1 MSKKKSLPFDK
12 RGGSIVINR
21 RMMAHPAYKKL
32 SAQAKVLMLFMQEQ
46 WRNDK
51 PVSYGVREAAE
62 KISCDVKTAR
72 KAFVMLRE
80 QGFITCVDESLFNSR
95 TGSKARDWRLT
106 WMPYMDKS
114 PTNDWEKLSNEKL
127 NQRRDISPNKLT

>member
-1 MSKKKSLPFDK
+1 
-12 RGGSIVINR
+12 
-21 RMMAHPAYKKL
+21 
-32 SAQAKVLMLFMQEQ
+32 MQEH

-95 TGSKARDWRLT
+95 TGSKARNWRLT

-127 NQRRDISPNKLT
+127 NQRRDIPPNKQHFSGAYCGINHYTPTITILYKGTNANNLESQRSSRHINR

>member
-1 MSKKKSLPFDK
+1 MGKKKSLPFDK

-21 RMMAHPAYKKL
+21 RMMASPAYKELKP
-32 SAQAKVLMLFMQEQ
+32 QAKVLMMLMQEQ

-62 KISCDVKTAR
+62 KIPCDVKTAR
-72 KAFVMLRE
+72 KGFVMLKD

-127 NQRRDISPNKLT
+127 NQRRDISPNKSI